1 MQRCPWAIERNET
14 VMAEPQIDPAEVV
27 GRQLEAYNAKDIDVF
42 MSCWA
47 DDAQYFAFPSEL
59 LAEGATQIRER
70 HIARFQEPNLFGKL
84 VSRMNVGN
92 LVVDREIVTRNFPE
106 GPGRVD
112 VIAIYEVEG
121 GKIAKAW
128 FKMGT
133 PVLDKAS

>member
-1 MQRCPWAIERNET
+1 
-14 VMAEPQIDPAEVV
+14 MAEPQIDPADVV
-27 GRQLEAYNAKDIDVF
+27 GRQLEAYNAKDIDAF
-42 MSCWA
+42 MSCW
-47 DDAQYFAFPSEL
+47 DEDAQYFGFPSDL
-59 LAEGATQIRER
+59 LAEGAAQIRER
-70 HIARFQEPNLFGKL
+70 HIARFQEPNLFGEL
-84 VSRMNVGN
+84 VGRMNVGN